1 MEAGAKSRGE
11 KEKKEAATPGAA
23 RTIVEAHHGLFNE
36 LNAIHQGA
44 LGRLNESYQSY
55 ARQLAELGAQVQG
68 QAAGTATAFAAAPTP
83 PPEATT
89 RLQGLHEEYQRAV
102 QVATAGAEVSQQM
115 AAAFEKYKAAVIQAL
130 QGPIDREGLA
140 LLGQSMQQV
149 AMYGM
154 PVPPPTGN
162 P

>member
-1 MEAGAKSRGE
+1 MAAGDKS
-11 KEKKEAATPGAA
+11 KVEKKEGAA
-23 RTIVEAHHGLFNE
+23 PDAARAIVEAHHGLFNE

-55 ARQLAELGAQVQG
+55 ARQVAELGAQVQG
-68 QAAGTATAFAAAPTP
+68 QAAGAATAFAAAAP
-83 PPEATT
+83 PPMEATT
-89 RLQGLHEEYQRAV
+89 RLQALHDEYQRAA
-102 QVATAGAEVSQQM
+102 QVATTGAEVNQQM
-115 AAAFEKYKAAVIQAL
+115 AGAFEKYKAAVIQAL

-154 PVPPPTGN
+154 PVPPPTGT